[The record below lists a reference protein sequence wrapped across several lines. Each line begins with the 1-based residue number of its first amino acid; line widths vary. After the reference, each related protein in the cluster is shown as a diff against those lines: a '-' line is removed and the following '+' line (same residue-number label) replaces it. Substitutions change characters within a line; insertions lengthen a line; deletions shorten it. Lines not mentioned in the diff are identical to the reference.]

1 MSETKSTAGEKLGA
15 DQVADVSG
23 GLGCSP
29 EEINGIV
36 NGLKENYE
44 RLIEFT
50 SYVIERVNGG
60 NP

>member
-1 MSETKSTAGEKLGA
+1 MSETKPTVGSELGA
-15 DQVADVSG
+15 NQVSDVSG
-23 GLGCSP
+23 GNICKP
-29 EEINGIV
+29 EEIEGIL
-36 NGLKENYE
+36 NGLKQNYE

>member
-23 GLGCSP
+23 GLCSP
-29 EEINGIV
+29 EELNGIV

-60 NP
+60 AP